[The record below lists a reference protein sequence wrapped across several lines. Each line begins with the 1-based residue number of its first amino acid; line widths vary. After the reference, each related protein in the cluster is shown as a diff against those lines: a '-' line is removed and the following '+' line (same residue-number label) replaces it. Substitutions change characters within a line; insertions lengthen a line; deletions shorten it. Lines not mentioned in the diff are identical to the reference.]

1 VRGDQA
7 HAAGAARRGRGR
19 PPPPRRVIRDLIDD
33 EDPSSLLAAEL
44 TRVRAAASRGPRR
57 RRLPL
62 PAAGARGRSCGTLYT
77 ELADGQ
83 GGAPRGRAREL
94 TGGAGRRSR
103 SQGEGRRS
111 SGRRSWW
118 AKPVRSGML

>member
-1 VRGDQA
+1 
-7 HAAGAARRGRGR
+7 
-19 PPPPRRVIRDLIDD
+19 
-33 EDPSSLLAAEL
+33 
-44 TRVRAAASRGPRR
+44 VRAAASQGPRR

-62 PAAGARGRSCGTLYT
+62 PAVEASGRSCDTLYT

-94 TGGAGRRSR
+94 TGGVGRRSR

-118 AKPVRSGML
+118 AKPARFACCKSMICVFEVFQKNVASVKSEYCKSRP